1 MKKNAVTDL
10 IKPVVVLTIICLVA
24 AAALGLVNAATE
36 PIITERKA
44 AAALA
49 QRQAFFP
56 DAAAFTEVSCDLEG
70 VVSVF
75 AADCGGYVITV
86 DSGGYNGNVP
96 VTVGVDADGVVVAA
110 SADTS
115 GETANKGT
123 VASEPE
129 YLSRFVGLTGNADG
143 VDTIAGATIS
153 TRAVRNGVTLALKAY
168 EAVKEG

>member
-1 MKKNAVTDL
+1 MNKKETMEL
-10 IKPVVVLTIICLVA
+10 LKPVLVLTVICLVA
-24 AAALGLVNAATE
+24 AAALGFVNAATD
-36 PIITERKA
+36 PIIAERKA

-49 QRQAFFP
+49 QRQEFFP
-56 DAAAFTEVSCDLEG
+56 DATEFTEVPCDLAG

-129 YLSRFVGLTGNADG
+129 FLSRFVGLTGNADE